1 VERISRTAGV
11 TLVELVL
18 VLVIVGILSAVA
30 APRFFSRSGF
40 HELFFFHDS
49 LSALRYAQKLAVAS
63 GCEVQVTFTA
73 SDYALAQRVSCQTGA
88 FSQAVPNPGTGEATY
103 TNQAPSGTALASSV
117 NPIVFDGL
125 GRALDASLTVADAM
139 VTVGAQSINVVG
151 ETGFVFDPS
160 G

>member
-1 VERISRTAGV
+1 M
-11 TLVELVL
+11 VL
-18 VLVIVGILSAVA
+18 VLVILGILSAVA

-40 HELFFFHDS
+40 HELFFFQDS
-49 LSALRYAQKLAVAS
+49 LAALRYAQKLAVAS

-117 NPIVFDGL
+117 NPIIFDVL
-125 GRALDASLTVADAM
+125 GRALDASLLVADAA
-139 VTVGAQSINVVG
+139 VTVGAQSIDVVG

>member
-1 VERISRTAGV
+1 MERISRTAGV
-11 TLVELVL
+11 TLVELVI
-18 VLVIVGILSAVA
+18 VLVILGILSAVA

-49 LSALRYAQKLAVAS
+49 LAALRYAQKLAVAS

-73 SDYALAQRVSCQTGA
+73 SDYALSQRASCQTGA
-88 FSQAVPNPGTGEATY
+88 FSRAVPNPGTGEPTY

-125 GRALDASLTVADAM
+125 GRALDASLTVANAT
-139 VTVGAQSINVVG
+139 VTVGAQLINVVG